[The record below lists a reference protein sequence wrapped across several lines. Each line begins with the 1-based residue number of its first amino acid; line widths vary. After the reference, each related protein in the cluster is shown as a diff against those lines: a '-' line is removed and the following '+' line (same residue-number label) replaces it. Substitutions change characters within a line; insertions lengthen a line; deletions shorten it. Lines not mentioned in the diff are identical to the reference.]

1 MLKTRASVADI
12 YACTHPEALKALDK
26 FTPALGW
33 LTMMWFLRG
42 KFRIWQDGSITL
54 LSDLH
59 NCVIESFVCKMC
71 IFNSSI
77 HSLSWQLF
85 IESLAVPRIVLSS
98 RNEWALLIH
107 RAPINLNTAS
117 ASLPKADHSL
127 LRGPSD
133 FSSALPISWNKMLL
147 PCSLQTNCVHKFTWL
162 QLDILL

>member
-1 MLKTRASVADI
+1 MLKTRTSAADI
-12 YACTHPEALKALDK
+12 YVCTHPEALKALDK

-33 LTMMWFLRG
+33 LTKMWFLRG
-42 KFRIWQDGSITL
+42 KFGIWQEGSVTL

-98 RNEWALLIH
+98 RNEWAPLIH

-117 ASLPKADHSL
+117 TSLHKAGHTL

-133 FSSALPISWNKMLL
+133 FSSALPIGWNKMLL
-147 PCSLQTNCVHKFTWL
+147 PRNLQTSCVHKFTWL
-162 QLDILL
+162 QLNILL